1 MSERLALKK
10 EILAMIKNGLCSKE
24 NGMKASNCIRFIED
38 DEIESMK
45 THEAVDLAFEI
56 SKTKTHQQIFGS
68 KEVFADLEKRY
79 GK

>member
-24 NGMKASNCIRFIED
+24 SGMKASNCIRFIED

-45 THEAVDLAFEI
+45 TYEAVDLAFEI
-56 SKTKTHQQIFGS
+56 SKTKTHQQIFGE
-68 KEVFADLEKRY
+68 KEVFDDIEKRY